1 MSLQKKYLPV
11 RLLSASVN
19 SQSRP
24 SATSR
29 TKVFPMADQSAG
41 FVIIDGVDS
50 PVQDKNDRRFSLE

>member
-19 SQSRP
+19 SQSKP

-29 TKVFPMADQSAG
+29 TKVLPMADQSAG
-41 FVIIDGVDS
+41 FVVIDGVDS
-50 PVQDKNDRRFSLE
+50 PVLDKE